1 MARPF
6 AVEIGVPAGID
17 FHLAAI
23 AVARGD
29 TATARRLLTGIA
41 PAFDGG
47 LTRPRRAALRQL
59 QADLHLLLD
68 DPSEALA
75 LAEDGLRDQ
84 STYPDLDLAWKLQ
97 WRRAKALSELGKD
110 AQSVDAFRAGMSH
123 ADRLRMAPL
132 GYRLDTS
139 FVRDKLPM
147 AEEAVDA
154 ALDHHGAGA
163 VAWCVETVKSRALAA
178 TISVPRAPAADPTEQ
193 EAEFDAVS
201 QQIDALAFAQYN
213 GSGSAGT
220 IQTRLHLIARR
231 DDLLEQIRIGDPRW
245 RAMTEP
251 VRVDVEQVRAALG
264 PTRAALVLQHRKRGD
279 ARQIVAALIDP
290 AGIVADARSLE
301 PGTTHALTKFV
312 ENLRKPL
319 PDDFLFDLSSEEGV
333 GVDQLLP
340 ATVAERLGSTE
351 TLLVVPHGLLHLL
364 PWGCLTAGSERL
376 FQRCAVGKLVASLTW
391 VGGPGEPAMPVDI
404 REMAP
409 VGGPT
414 DVEFPPKEPGV
425 YRLHVEG
432 PETEDVSDLLVVAPA

>member
-178 TISVPRAPAADPTEQ
+178 TISVARAPAADPTEQ

-231 DDLLEQIRIGDPRW
+231 DDLLEQIRI
-245 RAMTEP
+245 
-251 VRVDVEQVRAALG
+251 
-264 PTRAALVLQHRKRGD
+264 
-279 ARQIVAALIDP
+279 
-290 AGIVADARSLE
+290 
-301 PGTTHALTKFV
+301 
-312 ENLRKPL
+312 
-319 PDDFLFDLSSEEGV
+319 GV